1 MMSAIGGWDDPP
13 DPGMEGMEPDGT
25 MDPPPA
31 GETSAV
37 GESMQMFDECG
48 NLIGGGGT
56 RNNNNNNIRDRVQ
69 VVAIA
74 QNTTAENNT
83 RDEVA

>member
-37 GESMQMFDECG
+37 GESM
-48 NLIGGGGT
+48 
-56 RNNNNNNIRDRVQ
+56 
-69 VVAIA
+69 
-74 QNTTAENNT
+74 
-83 RDEVA
+83 